1 MRGSFL
7 PLLSSLVSF
16 TRLGSLLKSGPK
28 IVPGTRAKKEK
39 SGASDQD
46 RKFEAPTRSV
56 HIHSTERR
64 RTARVALSVPLIIE
78 GETNENEKFSH
89 KTFTQSVSGH
99 GGLAAL
105 GVPVAIGQTLFV
117 RIENSEQRA
126 ECQIVS
132 IHKGRDGNTLVGFE
146 FAAPESNFW
155 HMTFTVPGA
164 KPLRR
169 IMPFKVSA

>member
-16 TRLGSLLKSGPK
+16 TRFVSLLKSGPR
-28 IVPGTRAKKEK
+28 IVPLARAKKEK
-39 SGASDQD
+39 SGAGDQD

-64 RTARVALSVPLIIE
+64 RTARVALCVPLIVE

-105 GVPVAIGQTLFV
+105 EVPVAVGQTLFV
-117 RIENSEQRA
+117 RIASSEQRA
-126 ECQIVS
+126 ECKIVS
-132 IHKGRDGNTLVGFE
+132 IHKGRDGSALVGFE
-146 FAAPESNFW
+146 FAAPQSNFW

-169 IMPFKVSA
+169 TMPFKVSA